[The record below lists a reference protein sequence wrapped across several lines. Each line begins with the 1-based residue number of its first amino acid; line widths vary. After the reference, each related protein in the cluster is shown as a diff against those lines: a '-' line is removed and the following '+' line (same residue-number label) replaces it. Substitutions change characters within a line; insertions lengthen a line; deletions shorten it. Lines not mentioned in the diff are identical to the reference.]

1 MSFVFKKG
9 HSYFWPV
16 TIETPLDG
24 GKHKKETIDLKF
36 QQKKQSEIEALLKAE
51 GATDKA
57 FCEAVVVGWK
67 DVKGEDQE
75 PIEFSP
81 EALKEI
87 LEVPQLAKTIVM
99 AYLESVAGAKA
110 KN

>member
-16 TIETPLDG
+16 AIETPLDG

-36 QQKKQSEIEALLKAE
+36 QLKKQSEIESLLKAE

-57 FCEAVVVGWK
+57 FCEAIVIGWK
-67 DVKGEDQE
+67 DIKDEAGQAV
-75 PIEFSP
+75 EFSD
-81 EALKEI
+81 EALKEL